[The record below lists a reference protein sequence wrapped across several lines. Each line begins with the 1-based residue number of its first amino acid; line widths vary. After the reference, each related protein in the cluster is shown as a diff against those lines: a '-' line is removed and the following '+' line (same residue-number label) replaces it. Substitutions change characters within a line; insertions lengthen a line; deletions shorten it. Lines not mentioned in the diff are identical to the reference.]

1 MPAAELGASA
11 RMRPVRSLGPE
22 TPSRVARTMAYPLS
36 TARTVVSRSLI
47 QPSRLKSKAGATIGW
62 APSSP

>member
-1 MPAAELGASA
+1 MPAAELDASG

-36 TARTVVSRSLI
+36 TPRTDVSRSLI
-47 QPSRLKSKAGATIGW
+47 QRPG
-62 APSSP
+62 